1 MRYFVFLLGL
11 MLLIFFWYL
20 LLILEIIVLVLDFLK
35 EDSVSILFLV
45 LREVDLLNLWFGWL
59 DLLWIFLV
67 IEFRGRF
74 VLWIGLFLGG
84 FWLVFEFVGWVI
96 IVGGVF
102 WLFLFWLEFFILFLE
117 DVLFLL
123 FCFWLFD

>member
-1 MRYFVFLLGL
+1 MWYFVFLLGL
-11 MLLIFFWYL
+11 MLLIFFWYS

-45 LREVDLLNLWFGWL
+45 LREVDLFNLWFGWL

>member
-11 MLLIFFWYL
+11 MLLIFFWYS

-35 EDSVSILFLV
+35 EDLVSILFLV
-45 LREVDLLNLWFGWL
+45 LREVDLFNLWFGWL

>member
-11 MLLIFFWYL
+11 ILLIFFWYS

-35 EDSVSILFLV
+35 EDSVLILFLV
-45 LREVDLLNLWFGWL
+45 LREVDLFNLWFGWL

>member
-11 MLLIFFWYL
+11 MLLIFFWYS

-45 LREVDLLNLWFGWL
+45 LREVDLFNLWFGWL

-67 IEFRGRF
+67 IEFKGRF

>member
-11 MLLIFFWYL
+11 MLLIFFWYS

-45 LREVDLLNLWFGWL
+45 LREVDLFNLWFGWL

-74 VLWIGLFLGG
+74 VFWIGLFLGG

-117 DVLFLL
+117 VVLFLL

>member
-11 MLLIFFWYL
+11 MLLIFFWYS

-45 LREVDLLNLWFGWL
+45 LREVDLFNLWFGWL

>member
-11 MLLIFFWYL
+11 MLLIFFWYS
-20 LLILEIIVLVLDFLK
+20 LLIFEIIVLVLDFLK

-45 LREVDLLNLWFGWL
+45 LREVDLFNLWFGWL

>member
-35 EDSVSILFLV
+35 EDSVLILFLV
-45 LREVDLLNLWFGWL
+45 LREVDLFNLWFGWL